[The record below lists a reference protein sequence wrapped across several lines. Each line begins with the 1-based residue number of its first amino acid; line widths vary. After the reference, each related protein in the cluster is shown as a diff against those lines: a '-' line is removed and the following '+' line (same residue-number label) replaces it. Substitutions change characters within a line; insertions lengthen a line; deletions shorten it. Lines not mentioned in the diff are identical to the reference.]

1 MFGVKKHHQYLY
13 GRGFELKTDH
23 KPLIHIFSE
32 SKATP
37 TMASGRIQRWAL
49 TLGAYSYN
57 IQYRKGEENSNADA
71 LSRLPQETAQK
82 DPPKPAEMINL
93 MEYLDSSPVSS
104 TQIKTWTDHDPILAR
119 MDPLWMAF
127 GNHQSGRGSPPVCTT

>member
-1 MFGVKKHHQYLY
+1 MLRISHMTAAEQKYYQLDKEALAIVFGVKKHHQYLY
-13 GRGFELKTDH
+13 GRRFELKTDH

-71 LSRLPQETAQK
+71 LSRLPQETYCTK
-82 DPPKPAEMINL
+82 R
-93 MEYLDSSPVSS
+93 S
-104 TQIKTWTDHDPILAR
+104 TQTSRDDSFDGIPGLVIRIKYTNQN
-119 MDPLWMAF
+119 MD
-127 GNHQSGRGSPPVCTT
+127 GS